1 MKTIALLDALR
12 AHYIPELLKRNDIGE
27 GLFGEPLL
35 LHNDRGDRFIGDTGT
50 IAIAVTV
57 LRHGP
62 GLVLR
67 FEFDGLRQAGG
78 ANTLAV
84 RTFAFVLL

>member
-1 MKTIALLDALR
+1 MLHGEHSSLTLNFAQGIHASIRVLAMKTIALLDALR

-57 LRHGP
+57 
-62 GLVLR
+62 VL
-67 FEFDGLRQAGG
+67 
-78 ANTLAV
+78 N
-84 RTFAFVLL
+84 